1 MALLLFLLKES
12 GEMSDE
18 LYSIYKILE
27 DAFSNHHFSERQ
39 YWSVL
44 ALLYPEMSDRQLAR
58 AMSRFTGGDYHQ
70 IYNDIAKA
78 SALDYTGEKE
88 FEAIKE
94 AFIRHGFLQ
103 QPNESR

>member
-1 MALLLFLLKES
+1 
-12 GEMSDE
+12 MSDE
-18 LYSIYKILE
+18 LWPIYRILN
-27 DAFSNHHFSERQ
+27 DVFPDCRLSGRQ

-44 ALLYPEMSDRQLAR
+44 ALLYPEMSDRQLAKV
-58 AMSRFTGGDYHQ
+58 MSRFTGGDYHQ

-103 QPNESR
+103 QLNESR